1 MNWVIANIDSIVT
14 RTGIHLVLSLIPI
27 VLGLVI
33 SIPLGWVAN
42 RWLVARAILVPAAGI
57 LYTIPSL
64 ALFVFLP
71 LVLGT
76 QILDPI
82 NVIVALTVYTVALL
96 IRSVADALAAV
107 PQHVIAAANA
117 MGYRPV
123 RRFFTVELPLAIPVL
138 TAGLRVAT
146 VANISL
152 VSIAALLGTEQL
164 GKLFTEGFLRE
175 TYEEIVFGIILIVV
189 LALIFDALIML
200 LGRVLTP
207 WARIKGTTE
216 AGG

>member
-1 MNWVIANIDSIVT
+1 
-14 RTGIHLVLSLIPI
+14 
-27 VLGLVI
+27 
-33 SIPLGWVAN
+33 
-42 RWLVARAILVPAAGI
+42 
-57 LYTIPSL
+57 
-64 ALFVFLP
+64 
-71 LVLGT
+71 
-76 QILDPI
+76 
-82 NVIVALTVYTVALL
+82 
-96 IRSVADALAAV
+96 
-107 PQHVIAAANA
+107 
-117 MGYRPV
+117 
-123 RRFFTVELPLAIPVL
+123 RFFTVELPLAIPVL